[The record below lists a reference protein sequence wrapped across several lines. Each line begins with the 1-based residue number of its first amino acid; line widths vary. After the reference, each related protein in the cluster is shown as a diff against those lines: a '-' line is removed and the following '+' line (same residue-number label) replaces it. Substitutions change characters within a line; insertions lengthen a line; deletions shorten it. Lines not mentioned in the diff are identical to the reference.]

1 MVEIKNRKENN
12 FEVKKIFWLLYDKKI
27 GSSSTKQRNIFL
39 ASDSRL
45 PGADLRLPGADS
57 RLPGAWYL
65 SIRTQRLII

>member
-27 GSSSTKQRNIFL
+27 GSSSTTQRNIFL

-45 PGADLRLPGADS
+45 L
-57 RLPGAWYL
+57 GAWYL
-65 SIRTQRLII
+65 SIRTQRLIISKINQICAKIK